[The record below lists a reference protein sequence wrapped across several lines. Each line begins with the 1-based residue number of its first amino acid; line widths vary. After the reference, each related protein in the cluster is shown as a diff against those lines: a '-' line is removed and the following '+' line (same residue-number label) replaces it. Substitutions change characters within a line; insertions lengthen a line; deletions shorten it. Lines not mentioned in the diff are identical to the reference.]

1 MIAIRG
7 ATMQGTEDQLVAR
20 CRAGDLD
27 AFAQIYAQYERQV
40 YRYAFHLLGHRDDA
54 DDVKQE
60 TFVKAFLAM
69 PGFRSE
75 ASLQTWLLKI
85 CGNLCRD
92 RMKSWDKRKVQ
103 YDARL
108 EQDTLPGD
116 AFAEDPMHIVARSQM
131 TETVF
136 LALQGMPAAQREI
149 ILLHEVEDLSYEE
162 IANVLGCSRTSVK
175 LRIFRARRCLKER
188 VASLMKAK
196 GMDDVG
202 IY

>member
-1 MIAIRG
+1 
-7 ATMQGTEDQLVAR
+7 MQVTEDQLVAR
-20 CRAGDLD
+20 CRSGDVD

-40 YRYAFHLLGHRDDA
+40 YRYAYHLLGHRDDA
-54 DDVKQE
+54 DDIKQE
-60 TFVKAFLAM
+60 TFVKAFQAM

-92 RMKSWDKRKVQ
+92 KIKSWDRRKVS

-108 EQDTLPGD
+108 EDDSLPGD

-136 LALQGMPAAQREI
+136 LALQGMPAAQRDI
-149 ILLHEVEDLSYEE
+149 ILLHEVEDLSYEQ

-188 VASLMKAK
+188 VASLLKAK
-196 GMDDVG
+196 GMDDEG
-202 IY
+202 KY

>member
-1 MIAIRG
+1 
-7 ATMQGTEDQLVAR
+7 MQVTDNLLVAR

-27 AFAQIYAQYERQV
+27 AFAQIYAQNERQV
-40 YRYAFHLLGHRDDA
+40 FRYAYNLLAHRDDA
-54 DDVKQE
+54 DDIKQE

-69 PGFRSE
+69 PGFRAE

-92 RMKSWDKRKVQ
+92 RIKSWDRRNVQ

-108 EQDTLPGD
+108 EQDSLPGD
-116 AFAEDPMHIVARSQM
+116 AYAEDPMSIVARAQ
-131 TETVF
+131 TADTVF
-136 LALQGMPAAQREI
+136 LALNGMPAAQREI

-196 GMDDVG
+196 GMEDVG
-202 IY
+202 IF

>member
-1 MIAIRG
+1 
-7 ATMQGTEDQLVAR
+7 MQGTEDQLVAR

-27 AFAQIYAQYERQV
+27 AFAQVYAQYERQV

-92 RMKSWDKRKVQ
+92 RIKSWDKRKVQ

-108 EQDTLPGD
+108 EQDMLPGD
-116 AFAEDPMHIVARSQM
+116 AFAEDPMHVVARSQM

>member
-1 MIAIRG
+1 
-7 ATMQGTEDQLVAR
+7 MQVTEDQLVAR
-20 CRAGDLD
+20 CRTGDLD
-27 AFAQIYAQYERQV
+27 AFAQVYAQYERQV
-40 YRYAFHLLGHRDDA
+40 YRYAFHLLGNRDDA
-54 DDVKQE
+54 DDIKQE

-75 ASLQTWLLKI
+75 SSLQTWLLKI

-92 RMKSWDKRKVQ
+92 KIKSWDRRNVH

-108 EQDTLPGD
+108 EQDTLPGN
-116 AFAEDPMHIVARSQM
+116 AYAEDPMHIVARSQV

-136 LALQGMPAAQREI
+136 RALQGMPAAQREI
-149 ILLHEVEDLSYEE
+149 LLLHETEDLSYEE

-188 VASLMKAK
+188 VASLMSAK

-202 IY
+202 IF